1 MAMKRYFLLI
11 VGIVFSFLSII
22 GLTGLNAAEPVSVF
36 VSIVPQKYFVEKIGG
51 SLVEVSVMVKPG
63 ISPATYEPKPKQMV
77 SLSKAKIYFAV
88 GVPFE
93 KVWLERI
100 SSTNT
105 DMLVVNTGVGIKKRS
120 MREHNHCRGKSGH
133 YKEEKH
139 CGLNQEIKDPHIWLS
154 PPLVILQA
162 RNILQALLKI
172 DPNHSTVY
180 QSNYRKF
187 IDEIVQ
193 LDVELMTLFAEI
205 KQGME
210 FMVFHPAWGYF
221 AQTYGIKQVPVEIE
235 GKEPKPAELKNLIQ
249 YAREKKIKVV
259 FVQPQFSTQSAET
272 IASAIQGHI
281 VVANPLAPDWVDNLR
296 RVATMLKTALK

>member
-1 MAMKRYFLLI
+1 MKGYFLLI
-11 VGIVFSFLSII
+11 IGIVFCFLSIT
-22 GLTGLNAAEPVSVF
+22 GLAGLNAAEPVSVF
-36 VSIVPQKYFVEKIGG
+36 VSIVPQKYFVESIGG
-51 SLVEVSVMVKPG
+51 NLVEVSVMVKPG
-63 ISPATYEPKPKQMV
+63 VNPATYEPKPKQMV
-77 SLSKAKIYFAV
+77 SLSKARIYFAV

-93 KVWLERI
+93 KSWLERI
-100 SSTNT
+100 ASTNT

-120 MREHNHCRGKSGH
+120 MRAHNHYNGKSRH
-133 YKEEKH
+133 CKEEKKYGIH
-139 CGLNQEIKDPHIWLS
+139 QEIKDPHIWLS

-162 RNILQALLKI
+162 RNILQTLVKI

-193 LDVELMTLFAEI
+193 LDVELMTLFGEI
-205 KQGME
+205 KQGIE

-249 YAREKKIKVV
+249 YAKAKKIKVV
-259 FVQPQFSTQSAET
+259 FVQPQFSTQSAQT
-272 IASAIQGHI
+272 IAGAIQGHI
-281 VVANPLAPDWVDNLR
+281 VVANPLAPDWADNLR
-296 RVATMLKTALK
+296 RVATMFKAALK